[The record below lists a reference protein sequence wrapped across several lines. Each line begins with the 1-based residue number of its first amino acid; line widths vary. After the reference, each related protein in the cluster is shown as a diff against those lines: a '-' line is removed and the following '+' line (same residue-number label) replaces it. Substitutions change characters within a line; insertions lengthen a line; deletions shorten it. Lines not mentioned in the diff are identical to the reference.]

1 MQRFLTSRSGA
12 QSAKTSGKTT
22 ASKKPEKLKSPILTE
37 EYKTMIREAS
47 YLGKRGYTIPKASL
61 TEEDMAFLKQDL
73 FLKPEVPGAVNYGGA
88 NQDASAFPVYRE
100 SDKKLYIPRFYGV
113 ERYGHPA
120 RSEIEPGVDIN
131 VPFAKPLRDYQEQI
145 VQTYL
150 DAVCDENPSGA
161 VIQVFTGA
169 GKTVMALKIVS
180 CLNKKTMI
188 LVHKEFLMNQWI
200 ERIAEYLPTARV
212 GRIQGQVLDIEDKD
226 IVIGMIQTLYNRTYP
241 QEVYSQFG
249 LLICDEVH
257 HIASEQF
264 SKTLLKCICPYTL
277 GISATVQ
284 RKDKLTK
291 LIHMFLGPLIYSMD
305 RKKDDIVSVYGVEY
319 RTGDADFNEV
329 ELDYMGKPK
338 YSTMISKICD
348 YIPRQQFILR
358 VIQDLV
364 IKNPGAQMI
373 ILGHN
378 RSLLTAL
385 YEGVTSRGF
394 ASCGYYLG
402 GMKQKDLK
410 ESEDKTV
417 IVSTYA
423 MAAEALDI
431 PTLSILVM
439 VTSKTD
445 IVQSVGRILRKKH
458 DNPQIVDIIDS
469 HNIFQNQW
477 ARRKTYYRKCNYR
490 IRYINSHQY
499 DGSFDGANWI
509 KVYDPKAG
517 AVIGSL
523 SEKTEDSGNDAE
535 GNEAEETEGKTNT
548 IFGGKCMIDL

>member
-1 MQRFLTSRSGA
+1 MKRNIIS
-12 QSAKTSGKTT
+12 
-22 ASKKPEKLKSPILTE
+22 SKKSATKATIEQPLTE
-37 EYKTMIREAS
+37 EYKTAIRAAS
-47 YLGKRGYTIPKASL
+47 YLGKRGYTVPKSVL
-61 TEEDMAFLKQDL
+61 TEEDIAFLKKDL
-73 FLKPEVPGAVNYGGA
+73 FLKPEIPGAANYGPSQEA
-88 NQDASAFPVYRE
+88 TAFPVYRE
-100 SDKKLYIPRFYGV
+100 NDKKLYIPRFYGI
-113 ERYGHPA
+113 ERYGGLPA
-120 RSEIEPGVDIN
+120 RCEIAPGIDID
-131 VPFAKPLRDYQEQI
+131 VPFVKSLRDYQENI
-145 VQTYL
+145 VRAYL
-150 DAVCDENPSGA
+150 DATEKGPNGG
-161 VIQVFTGA
+161 ILQIFTGA
-169 GKTVMALKIVS
+169 GKTVMALNIVS
-180 CLNKKTMI
+180 KIAKKTLI
-188 LVHKEFLMNQWI
+188 LVHKEFLLQQWI

-212 GRIQGQVLDIEDKD
+212 GKIQAQVLDIENKD
-226 IVIGMIQTLYNRTYP
+226 IVIGMIQTLYNRTFP
-241 QEVYSQFG
+241 QEVYDQFG

-264 SKTLLKCICPYTL
+264 SKTLLTCISAYTL
-277 GISATVQ
+277 GISATVK
-284 RKDKLTK
+284 RKDGLTK
-291 LIHMFLGPLIYSMD
+291 LLHMFLGPMIYSMD
-305 RKKDDIVSVYGVEY
+305 RKKDDIVSVYGIEY
-319 RTGDADFNEV
+319 RTGDAEFNEV

-348 YIPRQQFILR
+348 YIPRQLFIIR
-358 VIQDLV
+358 IIEDLV

-385 YEGVTSRGF
+385 YDGVKYKNF

-458 DNPQIVDIIDS
+458 ENPLIVDIIDS
-469 HNIFQNQW
+469 HSIFQNQW
-477 ARRKTYYRKCNYR
+477 TRRKTYYRKCNYR

-499 DGSFDGANWI
+499 NGSFDDENWL
-509 KVYDPKAG
+509 KVYDPKMG
-517 AVIGSL
+517 AVIGDLTSA
-523 SEKTEDSGNDAE
+523 DRAE
-535 GNEAEETEGKTNT
+535 QAVDEIETQT
-548 IFGGKCMIDL
+548 IFGGKCMIDLG

>member
-1 MQRFLTSRSGA
+1 MQRFLTSRSGT
-12 QSAKTSGKTT
+12 QPSTKSSGKSS
-22 ASKKPEKLKSPILTE
+22 ASKKSEKLKSPVLTE
-37 EYKTMIREAS
+37 EYKTKIQEAS
-47 YLGKRGYTIPKASL
+47 YLGKRGYTIPKSAL

-88 NQDASAFPVYRE
+88 NQDATAFPVYRE

-150 DAVCDENPSGA
+150 DAVCDENPSGG
-161 VIQVFTGA
+161 ILQIFTGA

-180 CLNKKTMI
+180 CLNKKTLI

-200 ERIAEYLPTARV
+200 ERISEYLPTARV

-291 LIHMFLGPLIYSMD
+291 LLHMFLGPLIYSMD
-305 RKKDDIVSVYGVEY
+305 RKKDDIVSVYGIEY

-458 DNPQIVDIIDS
+458 DNPQIIDIVDS
-469 HNIFQNQW
+469 HSIFQNQW
-477 ARRKTYYRKCNYR
+477 AKRKTYYRKCNYR
-490 IRYINSHQY
+490 IRYTNSHQY
-499 DGSFDGANWI
+499 DGTFDGGNWI

-523 SEKTEDSGNDAE
+523 SEKTEDSTEEGDDAE
-535 GNEAEETEGKTNT
+535 AAEKSAT
-548 IFGGKCMIDL
+548 IFGGKCMIQL